1 MRSAYKEQPERA
13 FTGLRILSHSF
24 TNYMIR
30 EYEQW
35 ELSSPVLPLPTRLY
49 SLSPIGVG
57 TPMVESL
64 SGYIARLAE
73 AHCVSAGLLYWK
85 EIKALAGKG
94 NIFTFR
100 VAGDGGY
107 SMHTIN
113 GHGSP
118 AADFVRILEVLTG
131 RQDLRYL
138 TLLAWAQVLPSHSL
152 LRRWRAW
159 CERCF
164 QAWLQAKQPI
174 YEPLLWTMRA
184 VNICPYHRCKLR
196 DACPHCSS
204 RIGPLDWYSRPG
216 HCSRCKEALVCADET
231 SSNQELAGDDLLWAT
246 WVAAALGDLISA
258 SPHIDLPPTKERL
271 AQTIGKCVERTSSGN
286 ASAFARLIRV
296 GRGAVSRWQRGKAL
310 PRLALLLN
318 MAFRMGA
325 PLVDFLLGSTACVS
339 LGGFVRSA
347 PVEPDPR
354 PPRTTIQYGR
364 RMNRTDVFRT
374 LQSALNEKP
383 SSSVTQVMKRI
394 GHSEVTVRRHFPELC
409 REIAKNYAVYRVKRA
424 LERKTQAANEVKRL
438 AYALHSQG
446 VKLTRSHMRPFL
458 TSSNYLNL
466 AEGRAALR
474 EVRQDLGL

>member
-1 MRSAYKEQPERA
+1 
-13 FTGLRILSHSF
+13 
-24 TNYMIR
+24 MIR

-57 TPMVESL
+57 TPMAESL
-64 SGYIARLAE
+64 TGYIARLAE

-94 NIFTFR
+94 NIFSFR

-107 SMHTIN
+107 STHTIN

-118 AADFVRILEVLTG
+118 AADFVRTLEVLTG

-138 TLLAWAQVLPSHSL
+138 TLLTWAQVLPGHSL

-174 YEPLLWTMRA
+174 YEPLLWTVRA

-216 HCSRCKEALVCADET
+216 YCSQCKAALVCADQA
-231 SSNQELAGDDLLWAT
+231 SSTLELAGDELMWAT
-246 WVAAALGDLISA
+246 WVASALGDLISS
-258 SPHIDLPPTKERL
+258 SPRITSPPTKEHL
-271 AQTIGKCVERTSSGN
+271 AQTIGKCVQRTSSGN
-286 ASAFARLIRV
+286 ASAFARLMQV
-296 GRGAVSRWQRGKAL
+296 GRGDVSRWQRGKAR
-310 PRLALLLN
+310 PQMALLLN
-318 MAFRMGA
+318 MAFRVEA
-325 PLVDFLLGSTACVS
+325 PLVDFVFGSPACVS
-339 LGGFVRSA
+339 WQGFLRSA
-347 PVEPDPR
+347 PVEPDRGRPR
-354 PPRTTIQYGR
+354 ITIQPWR
-364 RMNRTDVFRT
+364 RMNRPEVFRT
-374 LQSALNEKP
+374 LQSALNETPPP
-383 SSSVTQVMKRI
+383 SVVQVMKRI

-409 REIAKNYAVYRVKRA
+409 REIAKNYAGYRVKRA
-424 LERKTQAANEVKRL
+424 IERKAEAAEEVKRV
-438 AYALHSQG
+438 AHALHSQG
-446 VKLTRSHMRPFL
+446 VRLTRCHLRPLL

-466 AEGRAALR
+466 EEGRAALR
-474 EVRQDLGL
+474 EVRQELGL

>member
-1 MRSAYKEQPERA
+1 
-13 FTGLRILSHSF
+13 
-24 TNYMIR
+24 MIR

-35 ELSSPVLPLPTRLY
+35 ELSSPVLPCPTRLY

-57 TPMVESL
+57 TPMAESL
-64 SGYIARLAE
+64 TGYIARLAE

-107 SMHTIN
+107 SSHTIN

-118 AADFVRILEVLTG
+118 AADFVRTLEILTG

-138 TLLAWAQVLPSHSL
+138 TLLTWAQVLPRHSL

-174 YEPLLWTMRA
+174 YEPLLWTVRA

-216 HCSRCKEALVCADET
+216 HCSQCKAALACVDQASNTRELTSDE
-231 SSNQELAGDDLLWAT
+231 LMWAT
-246 WVAAALGDLISA
+246 WVATALGDLISS
-258 SPHIDLPPTKERL
+258 SPHIASRPTKEHL
-271 AQTIGKCVERTSSGN
+271 ARTIGICVQRTSFGN
-286 ASAFARLIRV
+286 ASAFSRLMQV
-296 GRGAVSRWQRGKAL
+296 GRGDVSRWQRGKAI
-310 PRLALLLN
+310 PRMSLLLS
-318 MAFRMGA
+318 MAFGA
-325 PLVDFLLGSTACVS
+325 GSSLVDFLLGSPACVS
-339 LGGFVRSA
+339 LGGFLRSA
-347 PVEPDPR
+347 PVGLDR
-354 PPRTTIQYGR
+354 GLPRTTTQYGR
-364 RMNRTDVFRT
+364 RINCLEVFPT
-374 LQSALNEKP
+374 LQSALNENP
-383 SSSVTQVMKRI
+383 PPSVTQVMKRI
-394 GHSEVTVRRHFPELC
+394 GYSEGTVRRHFPDLC
-409 REIAKNYAVYRVKRA
+409 CEIAKNYAGYRVRRA
-424 LERKTQAANEVKRL
+424 IERKAQAAEEVKRL

-446 VKLTRSHMRPFL
+446 VRLTQHHIRPLL
-458 TSSNYLNL
+458 TSPSYLNL
-466 AEGRAALR
+466 EEGRATLR
-474 EVRQDLGL
+474 AVRQQLGL